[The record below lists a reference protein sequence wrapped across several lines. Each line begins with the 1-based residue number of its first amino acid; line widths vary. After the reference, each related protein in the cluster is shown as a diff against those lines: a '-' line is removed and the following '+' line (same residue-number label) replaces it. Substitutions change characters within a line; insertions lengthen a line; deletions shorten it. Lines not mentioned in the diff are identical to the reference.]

1 LRGGVSMNRRAL
13 AMVLVLL
20 VLLGSSPL
28 TQGKSAGMQKQSSG
42 CNCHSQTGSTAATVA
57 VTGLPSQYT
66 AGATSTL
73 TITVSNGIS
82 GSNGGFSLE
91 ADKGSLTAPFSFTVT
106 VNNAQDSATHS
117 SSGTSQRSWS
127 VDWTAPSTGSGIA
140 TLSVAG
146 LTANNMNGNSGDR
159 WATASYQ
166 ISEAGAV
173 PNTAPSVSNVLL
185 GPNGATTTSSPTL
198 SYAYSD
204 SDNDPESGTQ
214 IQWYKDD
221 VEQIGLQGLTISA
234 SATSKGEEWK
244 ATVTPSD
251 GSDSGTPQ
259 TSNILTIANSIPS
272 LTTPAIQPTN
282 PTSDDDLTFSSTSS
296 DNDADLVHFDIHWF
310 LNGVLVSELNDMET
324 LPSFA
329 TRSGESWTV
338 ELRANDTENTSQ
350 WQSSSA
356 VVIGAGQ
363 TNTAPAASGVVLSP
377 EIIYTTDD
385 FSVNYIFTDIDG
397 DLEVDSEISWFLN
410 NASFSFAENSRTL
423 PSSFTEK
430 GQSWFAKVRVNDGIE
445 WSSWSSSN
453 TLVVE
458 NTLPFTESLSL
469 SHTEAKTTDSITVE
483 FTQSDIDGDEESGSE
498 ITWWKNDV
506 QEPSLTGQMTLSSE
520 STSKGETW
528 TVMVKAGD
536 GTDVSTIALSAN
548 VTIVN
553 SAPTVSVSLSSN
565 VTALGPL
572 NLTMVT
578 EDADGDGVETDI
590 MWYRNGF
597 LEGSLAGEI
606 GVPNQLLGPGQTW
619 AVHVT
624 PTDSDSTS
632 GATAIKTIT
641 VLNIEPIAQINVQNE
656 VIWIGEQTTLDATQS
671 SDVDGQIVEATWS
684 WIDIAGTISSD
695 SGLEIQIIPPSN
707 TVVTLTVLDD
717 MGATATVDVQLS
729 AVQGPVITD
738 FNTESKGKSVVLE
751 WDWNGPNATFNVLR
765 NGILVGTTSS
775 KSYTDTPLFAGDTS
789 YAIQP
794 QIGDM
799 TLIAGTSDAQS
810 ILIEPAAADVPGPSS
825 TGGLISGIIF
835 LLIGITASGFAFMGR
850 RD

>member
-1 LRGGVSMNRRAL
+1 M
-13 AMVLVLL
+13 
-20 VLLGSSPL
+20 
-28 TQGKSAGMQKQSSG
+28 
-42 CNCHSQTGSTAATVA
+42 
-57 VTGLPSQYT
+57 
-66 AGATSTL
+66 
-73 TITVSNGIS
+73 
-82 GSNGGFSLE
+82 
-91 ADKGSLTAPFSFTVT
+91 
-106 VNNAQDSATHS
+106 
-117 SSGTSQRSWS
+117 
-127 VDWTAPSTGSGIA
+127 
-140 TLSVAG
+140 
-146 LTANNMNGNSGDR
+146 
-159 WATASYQ
+159 
-166 ISEAGAV
+166 
-173 PNTAPSVSNVLL
+173 
-185 GPNGATTTSSPTL
+185 
-198 SYAYSD
+198 YSD
-204 SDNDPESGTQ
+204 SDNDLESGTQ

-244 ATVTPSD
+244 VTVTPSD
-251 GSDSGTPQ
+251 GSDSGTSQ

-272 LTTPAIQPTN
+272 LTTPIIQPAN

-310 LNGVLVSELNDMET
+310 LGGVLVSELNDMET

-329 TRSGESWTV
+329 TRSGEAWTV

-363 TNTAPAASGVVLSP
+363 TNSAPVASGVVLSP

-410 NASFSFAENSRTL
+410 NAPFAFAENSRTL

-430 GQSWFAKVRVNDGIE
+430 GQNWFAEVRVNDGTE

-453 TLVVE
+453 TLDVE
-458 NTLPFTESLSL
+458 NSLPVTESLSL
-469 SHTEAKTTDSITVE
+469 SHTEAKTTDSITIE

-498 ITWWKNDV
+498 ITWWKNGV
-506 QEPSLTGQMTLSSE
+506 QEPSLTGQITLSSE

-536 GTDVSTIALSAN
+536 GVDVSAIALSAN

-553 SAPTVSVSLSSN
+553 SAPTVSVTLSSN

-572 NLTMVT
+572 DLTMVT
-578 EDADGDGVETDI
+578 GDADGDGVETDI

-606 GVPNQLLGPGQTW
+606 SVPNQLLGPGQTW

-624 PTDSDSTS
+624 PTDSGSTS

-656 VIWIGEQTTLDATQS
+656 IIWIGEWTTLDATQS
-671 SDVDGQIVEATWS
+671 SDVDGRVVEATWS
-684 WIDIAGTISSD
+684 WVDAAGTISSD
-695 SGLEIQIIPPSN
+695 SGLEIQMVPLSN

-717 MGATATVDVQLS
+717 MGAFATTDVQLS

-751 WDWNGPNATFNVLR
+751 WDWNGPNATFNILR

-775 KSYTDTPLFAGDTS
+775 ESYTDIPLFAGDTS

-799 TLIAGTSDAQS
+799 TLIAGTSGAQS
-810 ILIEPAAADVPGPSS
+810 ILIETAATEAPGPSS

-835 LLIGITASGFAFMGR
+835 LLIGIAASGFALMGR

>member
-1 LRGGVSMNRRAL
+1 MNRRAL

-42 CNCHSQTGSTAATVA
+42 CNCHSQSGSTAATVV
-57 VTGLPSQYT
+57 VTGYPTQYT
-66 AGATSTL
+66 AGVTSTL
-73 TITVSNGIS
+73 TITVSNGVS

-91 ADKGSLTAPFSFTVT
+91 ADKGSLTAPFSFTVS

-117 SSGTSQRSWS
+117 STGTSQRSWD
-127 VDWTAPSTGSGIA
+127 VDWTAPSSGSGIA

-173 PNTAPSVSNVLL
+173 PNTAPVVSNVML
-185 GPNGATTTSSPTL
+185 GPVGATTTSSPAL
-198 SYAYSD
+198 SYVYSD

-221 VEQIGLQGLTISA
+221 VEQIGLQGLTLSA
-234 SATSKGEEWK
+234 SATSKGDEWK

-251 GSDSGTPQ
+251 GSDAGTPQ
-259 TSNILTIANSIPS
+259 TSNTLIIANSIPT
-272 LTTPAIQPTN
+272 LTTPTIQPAN

-296 DNDADLVHFDIHWF
+296 DNDADQVHFDIHWF
-310 LNGVLVSELNDMET
+310 LEGVLVSELNDIET

-338 ELRANDTENTSQ
+338 ELRANDSENTSQ

-363 TNTAPAASGVVLSP
+363 TNTAPVASSVVLGP
-377 EIIYTTDD
+377 ATIYTTDD
-385 FSVNYIFTDIDG
+385 LSVNYIFTDIDG

-410 NASFSFAENSRTL
+410 NAPFTFAENSRTL

-430 GQSWFAKVRVNDGIE
+430 GQNWFAEVRVNDGTE
-445 WSSWSSSN
+445 WSPWSSSN

-458 NTLPFTESLSL
+458 NTLPITVSLSL
-469 SHTEAKTTDSITVE
+469 SHTEAKTTDSVTVE
-483 FTQSDIDGDEESGSE
+483 FTQSDIDGDGESGSE
-498 ITWWKNDV
+498 ITWWNNGV
-506 QEPSLTGQMTLSSE
+506 QQSSLTGQITLPSE
-520 STSKGETW
+520 ATSKGEMW

-536 GTDVSTIALSAN
+536 GTGMSEIALSAN
-548 VTIVN
+548 VTVIN
-553 SAPTVSVSLSSN
+553 SAPTASFIISSN

-572 NLTMVT
+572 NLTITTDDV
-578 EDADGDGVETDI
+578 DGDDVETEI

-597 LEGSLAGEI
+597 LEGSLTGEI
-606 GVPNQLLGPGQTW
+606 SVPTLLLGPGQTW
-619 AVHVT
+619 AAHVT
-624 PTDSDSTS
+624 PTDSEAAS

-641 VLNIEPIAQINVQNE
+641 VVNIEPTAQINVQNE
-656 VIWIGEQTTLDATQS
+656 VIWIGEWTTLDAAQS
-671 SDVDGQIVEATWS
+671 SDVDGRIVEATWS
-684 WIDIAGTISSD
+684 WTDATGTINSD
-695 SGLEIQIIPPSN
+695 SGFEIHMIPLAN
-707 TVVTLTVLDD
+707 MVVTLTVLDD
-717 MGATATVDVQLS
+717 MGSTATAELQLS
-729 AVQGPVITD
+729 AVQGPMITD

-751 WDWNGPNATFNVLR
+751 WGWNGPNATFNILR
-765 NGILVGTTSS
+765 NGILIGTTASE
-775 KSYTDTPLFAGDTS
+775 SYTDAPLFAGETS

-799 TLIAGTSDAQS
+799 TLVAGTSGAQT
-810 ILIEPAAADVPGPSS
+810 IMIETAAAEAPGPSS
-825 TGGLISGIIF
+825 TGGLVSGILF
-835 LLIGITASGFAFMGR
+835 LLIGIVVSGFALIGR